1 MDMTTESQTPNTQP
15 PSDGANGYE
24 LTANSFPSRIVVVG
38 TTGSGKTTTAR
49 RIGEIIGA
57 PHVELDALH
66 WEADWTEADTETFR
80 RRIIEATAGERW
92 VVDGNYAKGRDLV
105 WPRAELIVW
114 LDYSIARIFRHLFFR
129 TTRRIVTQE
138 ELWAGNRERFRTG
151 FMSRESL
158 FVWALQTH
166 WKKRKNYPPA
176 FASPELAHVRV
187 VRLRSPRATAAF
199 LHRLAARQEE
209 QEAERSETTAR
220 EAGG

>member
-1 MDMTTESQTPNTQP
+1 MDMTTESTTPNTQP
-15 PSDGANGYE
+15 PTDGAKSYQ

-38 TTGSGKTTTAR
+38 TTGSGKTTTAGR
-49 RIGEIIGA
+49 MAEIVGA

-80 RRIIEATAGERW
+80 RRIVEATAGERW

-105 WPRAELIVW
+105 WPRAEMIVW
-114 LDYSIARIFRHLFFR
+114 LDYSIVRIFRHLFFR

-158 FVWALQTH
+158 
-166 WKKRKNYPPA
+166 
-176 FASPELAHVRV
+176 
-187 VRLRSPRATAAF
+187 
-199 LHRLAARQEE
+199 
-209 QEAERSETTAR
+209 
-220 EAGG
+220 